1 MELQLISNT
10 SRYKQCLYSI
20 LFLCCISNSSLAQ
33 NDETISLDN
42 GVKFYEAEKF
52 QQAREVFEY
61 LVKEDAENSIY
72 YHWLGKSYGR
82 IAENAAWLTAMSMA
96 KKTRKAFEK
105 AVELDE
111 TNLDALKDLKQYYL
125 DAPGFLGGSKRKAND
140 LQIKIDSLYE

>member
-1 MELQLISNT
+1 MVLQSISNI
-10 SRYKQCLYSI
+10 SHYKLCLCSI
-20 LFLCCISNSSLAQ
+20 LLCCISNSLFAQ
-33 NDETISLDN
+33 NDKNISLDH
-42 GVKFYEAEKF
+42 GIKFYEAEKF

-61 LVKEDAENSIY
+61 LVNEDSENSTY

-125 DAPGFLGGSKRKAND
+125 DAPGFLGGSKKKAND
-140 LQIKIDSLYE
+140 LQIMIDSLSK